1 MNTQVIAGDIA
12 HNYDAITVSG
22 VRQLQQGDYLSLW
35 VYSQRDQDFT
45 IQSNNGGFSAAQIDA
60 DNQGVSAAVI
70 CNGGGK
76 TKNVR
81 QVGWVELGACD
92 GGEPGWTTDG
102 SFAPGLFSF
111 GNNFD
116 PNTGRFTVSEYGMY
130 FTSGKRLSLFLPR
143 ILVAFHGSERTVG
156 CQHPSESTRPT
167 RASSHSAS

>member
-1 MNTQVIAGDIA
+1 M
-12 HNYDAITVSG
+12 SG

-102 SFAPGLFSF
+102 SC
-111 GNNFD
+111 
-116 PNTGRFTVSEYGMY
+116 
-130 FTSGKRLSLFLPR
+130 SL
-143 ILVAFHGSERTVG
+143 
-156 CQHPSESTRPT
+156 
-167 RASSHSAS
+167 

>member
-1 MNTQVIAGDIA
+1 M
-12 HNYDAITVSG
+12 
-22 VRQLQQGDYLSLW
+22 RQLQQGDYLSLW

-116 PNTGRFTVSEYGMY
+116 PNTGRFTVSEFGMY
-130 FTSGKRLSLFLPR
+130 FTSAS
-143 ILVAFHGSERTVG
+143 ICIDQASTVL
-156 CQHPSESTRPT
+156 TRGDLC
-167 RASSHSAS
+167 SDYHVKSQFDYL